1 MALGSTRIVLG
12 QTQYAHEKEAIDF
25 ALGVLPN
32 VDPYRVWG
40 LFELPGDGGRLYEI
54 DLLVLAHSG
63 LYLVEIKSRPGVYKG
78 DHQDWQVESPG
89 RERPALMDN
98 PYRLTNHKAKVLS
111 SLLRRKLHRV
121 PWVQPLV
128 FLSAAEIGLKLDPH
142 CDTGVVTRK
151 TLARALTHHEF
162 PGSKP
167 DEVRYPVNTPMMRD
181 VAQAIVEIGI
191 KPSKGAL
198 LVGSYELTA
207 LLDDGENYQEW
218 AARHASAASVL
229 GRARVYLE
237 PKQADV
243 EQRRGLRRA
252 AEREV
257 VLLQDVR
264 EHRGILHFRD
274 YVPEGPLG
282 PTVLYD
288 PFEGGEPLD
297 SALRRRPELS
307 LAMRLEIVR
316 EVGSALQHCHSRGVV
331 HGNLHPQAVLVR
343 LNDSG
348 SPDVRLFKFQLGRR
362 EASSGTLHRS
372 VLQVDSSKLY
382 QAPELFEDPAATS
395 PVTDMFSLGALTY
408 FVLTGSDPAPTWMDL
423 QVLLREHKALDPLRV
438 SNGIP
443 PAVAQLVEDAT
454 RYSAALRSDNA
465 GAWIELLLEA
475 ATAPDAPAVEEVSP
489 LEAKARDT
497 LGAGRF
503 EVQGVLGRGATSH
516 VLKVADERHGGRSFA
531 LKVSLEERHDERL
544 QAEAEALRKLDD
556 RRVVHLVEELS
567 IAGRTALLLSIAGSR
582 TLQAQ
587 LAAEG
592 PVSLDFACRYGE
604 DLLDS
609 LAHLEETSVPHRDI
623 KPANLGVG
631 ASNGRKSNH
640 LVLFDFS
647 LVGVPPEEIGVGTA
661 VYRDPF
667 LVERQRWDAAGDR
680 WSAAVTLHEMLTG
693 ERPHFRGP
701 ALDPSSTLVLSP
713 ERFEVGREELV
724 EFFTRA
730 LARNA
735 ADRFASAEAMK
746 RAWSVC
752 FAERPVR
759 VSPPA
764 AARPSA
770 TPSGARNAAASP
782 LTTTE
787 ALVEAAAFGTVTAE
801 NDLDATDSAA
811 GAPDAS
817 DHEASE
823 RVRGT
828 PPIDYASIAPEQPI
842 AQLPLSAR
850 ARNGLE
856 RAGLIQARDLL
867 SLPDNHVSAVRGVG
881 RSVAREI
888 LTFRKQWQLAR
899 AVGEVAAM
907 PFFDAY
913 AGPNPRVARCE
924 GISER
929 LAQVLGDGALKTLA
943 QVAAAPAPRVQALCF
958 AAGVPPQALRDVLAG
973 EAERA
978 AEAKLPT
985 SLESWIALLFGG
997 RAKARGYVRAL
1008 YGLEGPG
1015 AGRLD
1020 VTGAELA
1027 KLYAITPVNIYVA
1040 VAKQRATWATLQ
1052 ALPQLLEQCA
1062 ALLEPSA
1069 GVLPLSEAAQQLL
1082 VVLPHAAT
1090 TAEELLVAQ
1099 AAALWRA
1106 LAEATAESATLEPRL
1121 LLERIDRSDQDSLWV
1136 ARDEARLN
1144 EVRRLGRAA
1153 DALAARDVL
1162 ASPAEA
1168 QRVLVQELDPG
1179 SDLGQLPP
1187 ERLVGLA
1194 ASASRRAAASAH
1206 LEIYPQGMATERA
1219 LRHSAAILTGELTQQ
1234 DVERRVWGRYPQA
1247 APMQESAR
1255 WPALLAQVG
1264 LVWDGQHFQPKA
1276 AGTGSTHGTA
1286 TRFTLHQEPP
1296 SELELAARD
1305 FHALVQSAIE
1315 QGDVRLFAVPS
1326 RHARQ
1331 ATQKLTREFAS
1342 FGLET
1347 VSLDHALFEEMQ
1359 SIALRKSIKLE
1370 ALYRADA
1377 GGPQGND
1384 WHKLRRVAE
1393 DAATQLA
1400 GRWLPTLQ
1408 TASAA
1413 PRLFVQLGLVARYGL
1428 CPLLEAVTYADTAAA
1443 VLFLIAG
1450 DSTTGFAVNHALTV
1464 PGVLPSHCSRLS
1476 SAWLHAEPD
1485 GGRQRAPLQRVGG
1498 A

>member
-1 MALGSTRIVLG
+1 MAIGSTRIVLG

-25 ALGVLPN
+25 ALSVLPN
-32 VDPYRVWG
+32 VDPYHVWG
-40 LFELPGDGGRLYEI
+40 LFDLHGDGGRLYEI

-63 LYLVEIKSRPGVYKG
+63 LYLVEIKSRPGVYRG

-128 FLSAAEIGLKLDPH
+128 FLSATELTLKLDPH

-162 PGSKP
+162 PGGKP
-167 DEVRYPVNTPMMRD
+167 DDVRYPVNTPMMRD
-181 VAQAIVEIGI
+181 VVHAIREIGI
-191 KPSKGAL
+191 KPSRGAL
-198 LVGSYELTA
+198 LVGSYELTE
-207 LLDDGENYQEW
+207 LLDDGDNYQEW
-218 AARHASAASVL
+218 GARHASAASVL

-243 EQRRGLRRA
+243 EQRRSLRRA

-307 LAMRLEIVR
+307 LDTRLEIVR

-343 LNDSG
+343 FNDSG

-362 EASSGTLHRS
+362 EASSGTQHRS

-395 PVTDMFSLGALTY
+395 PVTDVFSLGALAY
-408 FVLTGSDPAPTWMDL
+408 FLLTGSDPAPTWMDL
-423 QVLLREHKALDPLRV
+423 QVLLREREALDPLRV

-443 PAVAQLVEDAT
+443 PAVAQLVAQAT
-454 RYSAALRSDNA
+454 CRSAALRSDNA
-465 GAWIELLLEA
+465 GAWVELLLEA
-475 ATAPDAPAVEEVSP
+475 ATAPDGPAVEEVSP
-489 LEAKARDT
+489 FEAKARDT
-497 LGAGRF
+497 LAAGRF

-516 VLKVADERHGGRSFA
+516 VLKVTDERRGGRAFA
-531 LKVSLEERHDERL
+531 LKISLEERHDERFR
-544 QAEAEALRKLDD
+544 AEAEALRKLND
-556 RRVVHLVEELS
+556 RRIVRLEQEEELS

-609 LAHLEETSVPHRDI
+609 LAHLEEMSVSHRDI
-623 KPANLGVG
+623 KPANLGIG

-680 WSAAVTLHEMLTG
+680 WSAAITLHEMLTG

-701 ALDPSSTLVLSP
+701 ALDPSSALVLAP

-730 LARNA
+730 LARDA
-735 ADRFASAEAMK
+735 ADRFSSAEAMK
-746 RAWSVC
+746 RAWSLC
-752 FAERPVR
+752 FAERRVR
-759 VSPPA
+759 VGPA
-764 AARPSA
+764 APARPTAAPPGERS
-770 TPSGARNAAASP
+770 TVGAGQAVAAAP
-782 LTTTE
+782 PGAVTVDND
-787 ALVEAAAFGTVTAE
+787 VEPELPAGDLE
-801 NDLDATDSAA
+801 SNDPES
-811 GAPDAS
+811 
-817 DHEASE
+817 SE

-828 PPIDYASIAPEQPI
+828 PAIDYAAIAPEQPI

-856 RAGLIQARDLL
+856 RAGLLQAQDLL
-867 SLPDNHVSAVRGVG
+867 SLPDNHLSAVRGVG
-881 RSVAREI
+881 RSVAKEI
-888 LTFRKQWQLAR
+888 LRFREKWRHAR
-899 AVGEVAAM
+899 AVGTVAAT

-913 AGPNPRVARCE
+913 AGPNLGVARCE
-924 GISER
+924 GISDGMAR
-929 LAQVLGDGALKTLA
+929 VLGDGALKTLA
-943 QVAAAPAPRVQALCF
+943 QVAAAPAPRVEALCF
-958 AAGVPPQALRDVLAG
+958 AAGASPQALRDVLAR
-973 EAERA
+973 EAEQA
-978 AEAKLPT
+978 AETKLPT

-997 RAKARGYVRAL
+997 RSKARGYVRAL
-1008 YGLEGPG
+1008 YGLEGPC

-1027 KLYAITPVNIYVA
+1027 KLYAINPVNIYVA
-1040 VAKQRATWATLQ
+1040 VAKQRATWAKLE
-1052 ALPQLLEQCA
+1052 ALPQLLDQCA

-1069 GVLPLSEAAQQLL
+1069 GVLPLGDAAQQLL
-1082 VVLPHAAT
+1082 AVLPHAAAT
-1090 TAEELLVAQ
+1090 PDELHVAQ

-1106 LAEATAESATLEPRL
+1106 VAEATGESATLEPRL
-1121 LLERIDRSDQDSLWV
+1121 LVERIDRSDQGSLWV
-1136 ARDEARLN
+1136 ARDATRLD

-1168 QRVLVQELDPG
+1168 QRVLLQEIDPA

-1187 ERLVGLA
+1187 ERLVSLA
-1194 ASASRRAAASAH
+1194 ASASRGAAASAH

-1247 APMQESAR
+1247 APLSESAR

-1286 TRFTLHQEPP
+1286 TRFTTHQEPP
-1296 SELELAARD
+1296 SEVELAARD
-1305 FHALVQSAIE
+1305 FHAVVQSAIE

-1331 ATQKLTREFAS
+1331 ATQKLAREFAG
-1342 FGLET
+1342 FALET

-1359 SIALRKSIKLE
+1359 LIAQRKSIKLE

-1377 GGPQGND
+1377 GGPQGHH
-1384 WHKLRRVAE
+1384 WHNLRRVAE
-1393 DAATQLA
+1393 EAASQLA
-1400 GRWLPTLQ
+1400 ARWLPSLR
-1408 TASAA
+1408 TAGAA
-1413 PRLFVQLGLVARYGL
+1413 PRLFVQLGLMARYGL
-1428 CPLLEAVTYADTAAA
+1428 TPLLEAITHADTATA
-1443 VLFLIAG
+1443 VLFLLAG

-1476 SAWLHAEPD
+1476 SAWLHADSDAARE
-1485 GGRQRAPLQRVGG
+1485 RVALQRVGG